1 MTVSELIYK
10 LDMIYKITKPTDL
23 LANFVESFWMLESEI
38 DQDKEVV
45 ILPDGRID
53 IIFAWSEKEPLH
65 VMLMELDRE
74 SAIAALSAGTTM
86 FAVSFKLLAL
96 EYILDI
102 DFVNLNRPLIL
113 PNDFWGVNAND
124 LKNFDSFVSR
134 CTKSV
139 LDALGTQVVDTRK
152 KKLFELIYEINGA
165 MSVATLSEKSCW
177 TARQINRYFNER
189 VGISL
194 KKYCDILRFRA
205 SFTDLKE
212 GRLFP
217 RVEFFDQAHFIKSIK
232 KLSGV
237 TPRQLSKN
245 QNDRFIQL
253 STLLRE

>member
-1 MTVSELIYK
+1 
-10 LDMIYKITKPTDL
+10 MIYKITKPNDL
-23 LANFVESFWMLESEI
+23 LATFVESFWMLESEI

-53 IIFAWSEKEPLH
+53 IIFAWSVKEPLH
-65 VMLMELDRE
+65 VMLMKLDTE
-74 SAIAALSAGTTM
+74 SATAALSAGTTM

-96 EYILDI
+96 EYILNI
-102 DFVNLNRPLIL
+102 NLINLNQPLIL
-113 PNDFWGVNAND
+113 PNDFWGVNAID
-124 LKNFDSFVSR
+124 LKNFDSFVHR
-134 CTKSV
+134 CTRSM
-139 LDALGTQVVDTRK
+139 LDALGTQVVDIRK
-152 KKLFELIYEINGA
+152 KKLFELIYHTNGV
-165 MSVATLSEKSCW
+165 MSVAMLSEKSCW

-205 SFTDLKE
+205 SFIDLKE

-217 RVEFFDQAHFIKSIK
+217 KGEFFDQAHFIKSIK

-237 TPRQLSKN
+237 TPKQLGKN

-253 STLLRE
+253 STLLKE